1 MQHKPSTHSRLII
14 VVLFTFCSF
23 IKSQYTPIFFISLFF
38 MARPSIARTCHLV
51 VCSLNINNLF
61 FVVAYDLLIL
71 INYFWDL
78 IKYWVYNFLV
88 LMADRICTNVVH
100 TIIKTSF
107 LQLILTLGMKYYHLL
122 HQYKSPN
129 NTQDNF
135 VSEFS
140 FIFNRYLNIL
150 STI

>member
-1 MQHKPSTHSRLII
+1 
-14 VVLFTFCSF
+14 
-23 IKSQYTPIFFISLFF
+23 
-38 MARPSIARTCHLV
+38 
-51 VCSLNINNLF
+51 
-61 FVVAYDLLIL
+61 
-71 INYFWDL
+71 
-78 IKYWVYNFLV
+78 
-88 LMADRICTNVVH
+88 MADRICTNVVH

-107 LQLILTLGMKYYHLL
+107 LQLILTLGMNYYHLL
-122 HQYKSPN
+122 YQYKSPN

>member
-1 MQHKPSTHSRLII
+1 
-14 VVLFTFCSF
+14 
-23 IKSQYTPIFFISLFF
+23 
-38 MARPSIARTCHLV
+38 
-51 VCSLNINNLF
+51 
-61 FVVAYDLLIL
+61 
-71 INYFWDL
+71 
-78 IKYWVYNFLV
+78 
-88 LMADRICTNVVH
+88 MADRICTNVVH

-107 LQLILTLGMKYYHLL
+107 LQLILTLGMKYCHLL

>member
-1 MQHKPSTHSRLII
+1 M
-14 VVLFTFCSF
+14 FCSHF
-23 IKSQYTPIFFISLFF
+23 AHSSNRNIHPFFSSLFF
-38 MARPSIARTCHLV
+38 MATHSIARTCHLV

-61 FVVAYDLLIL
+61 FVVAYDLLIV
-71 INYFWDL
+71 INYFLDL
-78 IKYWVYNFLV
+78 IKYWVYILFCFDGRPHLHKCSTHNFYNFV
-88 LMADRICTNVVH
+88 LQ
-100 TIIKTSF
+100 F
-107 LQLILTLGMKYYHLL
+107 ILTLGMKYYHLL

>member
-1 MQHKPSTHSRLII
+1 
-14 VVLFTFCSF
+14 
-23 IKSQYTPIFFISLFF
+23 
-38 MARPSIARTCHLV
+38 
-51 VCSLNINNLF
+51 
-61 FVVAYDLLIL
+61 
-71 INYFWDL
+71 
-78 IKYWVYNFLV
+78 
-88 LMADRICTNVVH
+88 MADRICTNVVH

-107 LQLILTLGMKYYHLL
+107 VQLILTLGMKYYHLL